1 MMAYNY
7 IKVLMNAGRKPRLRD
22 YLLGDTCGGTVGD
35 DVNG

>member
-1 MMAYNY
+1 MTMPMWKAFKLFN
-7 IKVLMNAGRKPRLRD
+7 KKPRLRD